1 MALLKSTGNKK
12 VNLDFNKEF
21 INTFSEKIE
30 EANIEFINQT
40 LKDLHEADVAN
51 LIENLNQGTRV
62 KLIELES
69 FNIDPEIFIELNE
82 SIQSEVLQLLS
93 IDSIIKIIKRLESDN
108 AIKILENLEKNTKEK
123 VLKKLPPKDKFLLEE
138 GLSYPED
145 SAARIMQREFTA
157 VPSDWTVGQTID
169 YLREDKDLPAE
180 FLEIFIVDNDFK
192 PIGTVPSSRVLRA
205 SRDSKMN
212 SIMVEMPVLIS
223 ANMDQEEV
231 GHTFENYNL
240 VSAGVVNKNNKL
252 VGMITA
258 DDVVTVVQE
267 EAEEDVLRLAG
278 VGDEEI
284 TDSVMLKTKR
294 RFNWLLLNL
303 FTALLATW
311 VISNFGASIEQM
323 VALAF
328 LMPIV
333 ASMGGNAGMQTLAVT
348 IRAIATKE
356 LSKSNFNRVV
366 GKEFLIGIL
375 NGIIF
380 AIITAIIVQLWFKE
394 LNLSLLIGVSMT
406 LNMIVA
412 GLFGILVPV
421 SLKKLNIDPALASS
435 VFVTTITDVIGFLSF
450 LGLGSMYF
458 LN

>member
-1 MALLKSTGNKK
+1 MSLVKSIGGKK
-12 VNLDFNKEF
+12 VNFDFNKEF
-21 INTFSEKIE
+21 ISIFSDKIKSSD
-30 EANIEFINQT
+30 IKFINQT
-40 LKDLHEADVAN
+40 LADLHPSDVAN
-51 LIENLNQGTRV
+51 LIENLSSETRA
-62 KLIELES
+62 KLLEIEE
-69 FNIDPEIFIELNE
+69 FDIEPEIFIEINE

-93 IDSIIKIIKRLESDN
+93 SDSVSKIIKRLESDN
-108 AIKILENLEKNTKEK
+108 AISILENLSSDKKK
-123 VLKKLPPKDKFLLEE
+123 LVLDKLPPKDRFLLEE

-157 VPSDWTVGQTID
+157 VPSDWSVGQTID
-169 YLREDKDLPAE
+169 YLRESKDLPEE
-180 FLEIFIVDNDFK
+180 FLEIFVVDNDFK
-192 PIGTVPSSRVLRA
+192 PIGIVPSSRVLRTP
-205 SRDSKMN
+205 REKKMN
-212 SIMVEMPVLIS
+212 SIMREMPVLIPV
-223 ANMDQEEV
+223 NMDKEEV

-240 VSAGVVNKNNKL
+240 VSAGVINKNNKL

-258 DDVVTVVQE
+258 DDIVTVVQE

-284 TDSVMLKTKR
+284 TDSVLIKTKR

-311 VISNFGASIEQM
+311 VISMFGASIEQM

-356 LSKSNFNRVV
+356 LSSGNFNKIV

-380 AIITAIIVQLWFKE
+380 AIITAVIVQFWFKE
-394 LNLSLLIGVSMT
+394 FKLSLLIGISMV

-421 SLKKLNIDPALASS
+421 SLKKVNIDPALASS

-450 LGLGSMYF
+450 LGIGSYFF